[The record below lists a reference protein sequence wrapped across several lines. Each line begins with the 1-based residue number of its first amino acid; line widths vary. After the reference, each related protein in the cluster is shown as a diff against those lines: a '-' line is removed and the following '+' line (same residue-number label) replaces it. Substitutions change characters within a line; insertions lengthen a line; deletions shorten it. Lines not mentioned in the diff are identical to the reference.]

1 VFIRYFVMA
10 MLSPYWLEQMKMSS
24 FAMLFFV
31 SSVLFVLLLIIKTT
45 VGVGL
50 VLFSGRLHNIDL
62 NQRLM
67 KLAFG
72 DKSTSPV
79 DSGHPEESLAEI
91 DRFTA
96 IEGRVVG

>member
-1 VFIRYFVMA
+1 MA
-10 MLSPYWLEQMKMSS
+10 MLSPYWQEQMKMSS
-24 FAMLFFV
+24 FAMISFV
-31 SSVLFVLLLIIKTT
+31 SSVLFLLLLLVKTT
-45 VGVGL
+45 LGVGL
-50 VLFSGRLHNIDL
+50 VLFCGRLHNNDF

-79 DSGHPEESLAEI
+79 NSGHPEESLAEI
-91 DRFTA
+91 DRFTS